1 MSLPHWSYVAM
12 LAFVVLGTLPL
23 EIFLRVGVYRR
34 LRRLLL
40 TLAPVLAVFVTWDL
54 WAISRKHWDFDP
66 DQTVSLILPG
76 GLPIEELGFFLVVP
90 LASVLTLEAVR
101 TVRGWRIGDEPE

>member
-1 MSLPHWSYVAM
+1 VRQLSYVAM

-23 EIFLRVGVYRR
+23 EIFLKVGVYRR

-40 TLAPVLAVFVTWDL
+40 TLAPVLVVFVAWDL
-54 WAISRKHWDFDP
+54 WAISREHWDFDP
-66 DQTVSLILPG
+66 AQTVGVTLPG
-76 GLPIEELGFFLVVP
+76 GLPLEELGFFLVVP

-101 TVRGWRIGDEPE
+101 AVRGWRVGDEPE